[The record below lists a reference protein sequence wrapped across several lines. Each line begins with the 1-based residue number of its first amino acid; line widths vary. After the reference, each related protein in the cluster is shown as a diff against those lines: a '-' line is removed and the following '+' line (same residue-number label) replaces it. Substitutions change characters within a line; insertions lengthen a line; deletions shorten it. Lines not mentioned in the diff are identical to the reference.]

1 MLIPTSPFHAQTLS
15 LKSTYRLVIFSVSRS
30 RIFDH
35 LSTSFQ
41 AFSVLIS
48 ASSPF
53 PLFNI
58 VHIALNDFQFAHV
71 FYLPALTLIFAL
83 LFQLLAL
90 SNWLTFLFMFLSR
103 QGMCLRACWVR
114 SADDNNWLSLDYW
127 KLSERRMNLSFLTI
141 LYDMLNFEVSGFL
154 FESRLLFF
162 SPLSYSHSSV
172 I

>member
-1 MLIPTSPFHAQTLS
+1 MGS
-15 LKSTYRLVIFSVSRS
+15 LRTFS
-30 RIFDH
+30 
-35 LSTSFQ
+35 STSFRP
-41 AFSVLIS
+41 FYVLIS
-48 ASSPF
+48 TSSPF

-127 KLSERRMNLSFLTI
+127 KLSEKRMNLSFLSFM
-141 LYDMLNFEVSGFL
+141 YDMLYFEISEFL
-154 FESRLLFF
+154 LESRLLFI
-162 SPLSYSHSSV
+162 SPFPMFAVYLG
-172 I
+172 